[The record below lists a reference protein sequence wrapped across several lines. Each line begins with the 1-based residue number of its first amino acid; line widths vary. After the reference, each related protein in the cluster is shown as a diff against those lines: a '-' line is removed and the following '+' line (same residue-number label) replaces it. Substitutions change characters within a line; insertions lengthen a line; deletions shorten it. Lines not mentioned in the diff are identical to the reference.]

1 MKKRIFALILA
12 MAMAMNL
19 AACGSGKMQSETH
32 VSAEENKTSAEA
44 EEAENKEE
52 AAAQTDNETYVFT
65 DDLGRDVEVPKNIS
79 RIVPSAPLAQI
90 VLTAIAPEMF
100 VGLGAKLTD
109 SSKGVLPDYLFELP
123 FFGSLYAGP
132 ELNVEELA
140 MTEPQ
145 LIIDIGEP
153 KPSSKEDL
161 DALEEQTLI
170 PSVYIS
176 ASLKGMPET
185 YRKLG
190 KLLGKEEKAEELAAF
205 CEKVYNRTASIME
218 KVGDNKVDCIY
229 VIGEDGLNVLAKDS
243 YHAELLDMLTNN
255 LVVVDNPI
263 SKGSGNEVTMEQI
276 SVWNPEFVIFGP
288 GSIYSTVKENETWSK
303 IDAIINDRYVE
314 VPSVPYNW
322 MNMPPSV
329 QRYLG
334 LIWLTAE
341 LYPEYCDYDV
351 KEEIKEYFKL
361 FYDCD
366 LSDEEYNSIT
376 ANAFLK

>member
-1 MKKRIFALILA
+1 MKKRLLALTLVL
-12 MAMAMNL
+12 AMAMNL
-19 AACGSGKMQSETH
+19 AACGSGKEKTTAQT
-32 VSAEENKTSAEA
+32 VAEEKETAAETENAETITS
-44 EEAENKEE
+44 ENKDSES
-52 AAAQTDNETYVFT
+52 YIFT
-65 DDLGRDVEVPKNIS
+65 DDVGREVEVPKNIS
-79 RIVPSAPLAQI
+79 RIVPSASLSQI
-90 VLTAIAPEMF
+90 VLTALAPEMF

-109 SSKGVLPDYLFELP
+109 SAKGILPDYLFELP

-132 ELNVEELA
+132 ELNVEQLA
-140 MTEPQ
+140 LLEPQ
-145 LIIDIGEP
+145 LIIDIGES
-153 KPSSKEDL
+153 KPSVKEDL
-161 DALEEQTLI
+161 DALQEQTLI

-176 ASLKGMPET
+176 ATLKDMPET

-190 KLLGKEEKAEELAAF
+190 KLLGKEEKAEELASF
-205 CEKVYNRTASIME
+205 CERIYNRTVSIME
-218 KVGDNKVDCIY
+218 KVGDNRVNCLYI
-229 VIGEDGLNVLAKDS
+229 VGEDGLNVLAKNS

-255 LVVVDNPI
+255 LAVVDNPI

-288 GSIYSTVKENETWSK
+288 GSIYSTVKEHETWSK
-303 IDAIINDRYVE
+303 IDAIVNDRYVE
-314 VPSVPYNW
+314 VPSAPYNW

-351 KEEIKEYFKL
+351 KAEIREYFKL

-366 LSDEEYNSIT
+366 LSDEEYERIT

>member
-1 MKKRIFALILA
+1 MKKRLLALTLVL
-12 MAMAMNL
+12 AMAMNL
-19 AACGSGKMQSETH
+19 AACGSGKEKTTAQT
-32 VSAEENKTSAEA
+32 VAEEKETAAETENAETITS
-44 EEAENKEE
+44 ENKDSES
-52 AAAQTDNETYVFT
+52 YIFT
-65 DDLGRDVEVPKNIS
+65 DDVGREVEVPKNIS
-79 RIVPSAPLAQI
+79 RIVPSASLSQI
-90 VLTAIAPEMF
+90 VLTALAPEMF

-109 SSKGVLPDYLFELP
+109 SAKGILTDYLFELP

-132 ELNVEELA
+132 ELNIEQLA
-140 MTEPQ
+140 LLEPQ
-145 LIIDIGEP
+145 LIIDIGES
-153 KPSSKEDL
+153 KPSVKEDL
-161 DALEEQTLI
+161 DALQEQTLI

-176 ASLKGMPET
+176 ATLKDMPET

-190 KLLGKEEKAEELAAF
+190 KLLGKEEKAEELASF
-205 CEKVYNRTASIME
+205 CERIYNRTVSIME
-218 KVGDNKVDCIY
+218 KVGDNKVNCIY
-229 VIGEDGLNVLAKDS
+229 VVGEDGLNVLAKDS
-243 YHAELLDMLTNN
+243 YHAELLDMLTDNIA
-255 LVVVDNPI
+255 VVDNPI

-288 GSIYSTVKENETWSK
+288 GSIYSTVKEHETWSK
-303 IDAIINDRYVE
+303 IDAIVNDRYVE
-314 VPSVPYNW
+314 VPSAPYNW

-351 KEEIKEYFKL
+351 KAEIREYFKL

-366 LSDEEYNSIT
+366 LSDEEYERIT